1 MQSGRMPIAQRA
13 PCLSVSGPQCSG
25 GGQQRAGQGQAAY
38 LPHRLLAYQAAAV
51 KASECYLLEQGP
63 AAPGPGPV
71 GESKSADCR
80 IANQRYSIVCRVD
93 HIDEFKVALINRPT
107 H

>member
-1 MQSGRMPIAQRA
+1 MQSGRMPIAHMTPVPFGIR
-13 PCLSVSGPQCSG
+13 PQCSG

-38 LPHRLLAYQAAAV
+38 PPHRLPAYQAAAV
-51 KASECYLLEQGP
+51 RASECYLLEQGP

-107 H
+107 R